1 LLDFLYEEYYDA
13 RIHEHQIYVSN
24 LAVNLLEIN
33 REANKPSTGCC
44 PSVRHVNSLH
54 NSVTLCMCAYFHSSI
69 IHCVL
74 TYQIEN
80 PCDFKL
86 SLNSK
91 EVKPILM
98 KNDLPACF
106 LFRRN
111 LFIFMKSFEFC
122 AGWFA
127 GGVIE
132 FAALC
137 CLVACLVARGQ
148 YITSCNNMPF
158 EINIVF
164 NHLK

>member
-1 LLDFLYEEYYDA
+1 M
-13 RIHEHQIYVSN
+13 YV
-24 LAVNLLEIN
+24 
-33 REANKPSTGCC
+33 
-44 PSVRHVNSLH
+44 
-54 NSVTLCMCAYFHSSI
+54 YFHDGI

-80 PCDFKL
+80 PRDFLL

-91 EVKPILM
+91 EVKPILI
-98 KNDLPACF
+98 KNDLSTCF

-111 LFIFMKSFEFC
+111 LFIFMKFFEFC
-122 AGWFA
+122 AGWCA

-132 FAALC
+132 FETLC

-148 YITSCNNMPF
+148 YITSCNNLPF
-158 EINIVF
+158 EINIDF